1 MMQYLKNTATLKLD
15 PALCTGCGMCI
26 MVCPHAVFEIKERK
40 ARITDINYCMECGA
54 CALNCRFGAIS
65 VKSGVGCASGIING
79 ILRNTEPTCDCSGET
94 KNNEKICC

>member
-1 MMQYLKNTATLKLD
+1 MQYLKNTATLKLD
-15 PALCTGCGMCI
+15 TALCTGCGMCI
-26 MVCPHAVFEIKERK
+26 IVCPHAVFEIKERK